1 MGKVCRY
8 CGTVIGDNDRFCEN
22 CGAKY
27 EEVIDNSSNNSIN
40 EPITYGNNAQQSVT
54 VNSNYE
60 KEELQEGVAATGTAV
75 EELEYLLEN
84 CGFMNPNRWNLFQT
98 FMQEMQVIQGEIDN
112 LF

>member
-1 MGKVCRY
+1 MLEERKINVLKIEKSEENIDV
-8 CGTVIGDNDRFCEN
+8 VIVG
-22 CGAKY
+22 
-27 EEVIDNSSNNSIN
+27 
-40 EPITYGNNAQQSVT
+40 
-54 VNSNYE
+54 